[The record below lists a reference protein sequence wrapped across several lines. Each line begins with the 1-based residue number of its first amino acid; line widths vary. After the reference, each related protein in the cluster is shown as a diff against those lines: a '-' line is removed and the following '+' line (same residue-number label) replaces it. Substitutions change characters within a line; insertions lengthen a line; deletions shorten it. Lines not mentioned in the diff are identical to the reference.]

1 VSQLAAHDVVK
12 TYGVTAALRGL
23 SLTAQSG
30 EVLGVAGPN
39 GAGKST
45 LIRILAGEEPPNAGE
60 ITLDGQPWPLAAR
73 RETVAVVHQEPQL
86 FPNLTVAENLMVR
99 RRGGA
104 WRPRMSSREREILSH
119 LRLEPYADRPLD
131 KCSLVVSQLTEIARA
146 LLQDARLFLFDEP
159 NSALTDDESMM
170 LFAEIDRL
178 KRRGDLIILFVSH
191 RLRELV
197 KYCDRVAIVR
207 EGHCAAIVEGA
218 RLDEETLASEL
229 VVGHPASG
237 TADAAAIDQD
247 GGRQRSLVISSLT
260 HERGD
265 FQDVSVTLPGGAIT
279 ALTGVEGSGAR
290 EFVRAVAGTE
300 PALGDISMIG
310 GGQIAGSGVTAT
322 SYVPADRR
330 DALFPNFSVGA
341 NVVAR
346 LGRPDIVGIG
356 GWLQPSRL
364 YALAAKITTRFRVK
378 AASSRSPIAG
388 LSGGNQQKV
397 AIASAMATR
406 PRLLVVEEPTRGV
419 DVGTKADI
427 YQFLREYAADGNIVL
442 MLCTEATEVFDA
454 ADQVYV
460 MNRGHLSEP
469 MAIESQPTAGELA
482 AALASIAKTM
492 DQRSLGVPLP

>member
-45 LIRILAGEEPPNAGE
+45 LVRILAGEEPPNAGE
-60 ITLDGQPWPLAAR
+60 ITLDGQPWPLASR

-99 RRGGA
+99 RGGGA
-104 WRPRMSSREREILSH
+104 WRPRMSSRERDILKH
-119 LRLEPYADRPLD
+119 LRLEQYADRPLD
-131 KCSLVVSQLTEIARA
+131 QCSLVVSQLTEIARA

-159 NSALTDDESMM
+159 NSALTDDESTM

-178 KRRGDLIILFVSH
+178 RSRGDLIILFVSH

-197 KYCDRVAIVR
+197 RYCDRVAIVR
-207 EGHCAAIVEGA
+207 EGLCAAIVEGE
-218 RLDEETLASEL
+218 RLNEETLASEL
-229 VVGHPASG
+229 VVGHPAS
-237 TADAAAIDQD
+237 TMAEAAAIRQNEK
-247 GGRQRSLVISSLT
+247 RQRSLVISSLT
-260 HERGD
+260 HERGE
-265 FQDVSVTLPGGAIT
+265 FQDLSVTLPGGTIT
-279 ALTGVEGSGAR
+279 AVTGVEGSGAR
-290 EFVRAVAGTE
+290 EFVRAVAGME
-300 PALGDISMIG
+300 PARGDIELRG
-310 GGQIAGSGVTAT
+310 GAETAGT
-322 SYVPADRR
+322 SYVPAERR
-330 DALFPNFSVGA
+330 NALFDNFSVGA

-364 YALAAKITTRFRVK
+364 YSLAATIAARFRVK
-378 AASSRSPIAG
+378 AESSRAPIGG

-397 AIASAMATR
+397 AIAAAMSSR
-406 PRLLVVEEPTRGV
+406 PGLLVVEEPTRGV

-427 YQFLREYAADGNIVL
+427 YQLLREYAADGNIVL

-460 MNRGHLSEP
+460 MNRGHLSQP
-469 MAIESQPTAGELA
+469 IAVESRSTAGELA
-482 AALASIAKTM
+482 ASLASIAKTM
-492 DQRSLGVPLP
+492 EQRTMVAPVP